1 MSGKQRKSESYESIF
16 SSWGLPWARLWRRQS
31 SATPALALF
40 LATPDARVHVGT
52 LVRDDE
58 GEAYVFTYTADYR
71 KRGLP
76 PISDF
81 PKLAAP
87 NTFDRL
93 PAFFEA
99 RIPPLHRADVAEMLR
114 SKSIDESDV
123 FAILARVAPKTIS
136 SPYEFELRAA

>member
-1 MSGKQRKSESYESIF
+1 MSGKQKKSESYESIF

-31 SATPALALF
+31 SVTPGLALF
-40 LATPDARVHVGT
+40 LATADDRVHVGT

-58 GEAYVFTYTADYR
+58 TENYVFSYTPEYR

-81 PKLAAP
+81 PKLAGP
-87 NTFDRL
+87 NAFDRL

-99 RIPPLHRADVAEMLR
+99 RIPPLHRADVAAMLV
-114 SKSIDESDV
+114 SKSIDRSDV
-123 FAILARVAPKTIS
+123 FSILARVAPRTIS